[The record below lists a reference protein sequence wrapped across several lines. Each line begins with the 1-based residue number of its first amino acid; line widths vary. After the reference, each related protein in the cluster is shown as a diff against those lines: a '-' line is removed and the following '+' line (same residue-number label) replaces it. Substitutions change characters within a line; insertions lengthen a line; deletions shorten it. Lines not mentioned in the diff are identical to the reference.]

1 MMTKRWDAVMIL
13 GLLLAMVFSMVA
25 DFDAR
30 CETVRDGVLRL
41 HILANSDSQSDQALK
56 LLVRDAILDETKADF
71 AAAETLLAAEATAG
85 ELLPQIRA
93 TAEKALR
100 EAGCTDAVNI
110 SLVNMYFDTRTYGER
125 TLPAGFYDAIRITI
139 GAGEGHNWWC
149 VMFPPLC
156 VGTAMDSAELAA
168 IDALGGGVEYRL
180 SFASVEWLERLLK
193 ILKGQ

>member
-1 MMTKRWDAVMIL
+1 MIL

-25 DFDAR
+25 GFDAR

-41 HILANSDSQSDQALK
+41 HILANSDSQSDQDLK

-100 EAGCTDAVNI
+100 RAGCTDAVNV

-168 IDALGGGVEYRL
+168 IDALGGGIEYRL

-193 ILKGQ
+193 IVKGQ